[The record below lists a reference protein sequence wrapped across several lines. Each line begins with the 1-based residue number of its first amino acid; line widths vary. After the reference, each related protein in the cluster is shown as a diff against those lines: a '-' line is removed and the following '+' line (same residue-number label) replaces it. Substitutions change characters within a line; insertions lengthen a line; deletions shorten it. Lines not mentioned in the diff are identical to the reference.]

1 VQRESEKRSQKRPL
15 LENKSLAVDLEPELR
30 PLSSTSGHL
39 IWTALDLVV
48 SVNAVKLHLYDALA
62 SSEIQL
68 KEHGIARFA
77 LNDNTLRLKIL
88 SDGAS
93 EAQVVLRSFTMS
105 NTRPGQSKF
114 REIIPAAQHN
124 RNQFMLLYSMT
135 GGMQGSSLAVLT
147 VDSPQIIFAID
158 PVIYL
163 LEFFT
168 ASSSTETDTSSIE
181 SPSTPGNPPSPGQ
194 AQVDFRVDL
203 HDVSISV
210 LEDDADPDSQA
221 IRLYITQILLSKQVR
236 NCNIIQILPH
246 LRLIQGIVALTINRL
261 GMSLMNMGRTSES
274 VRFLDDVDL
283 TVSLDSRSLQQMTNI
298 EITAKSIIFRA
309 SYRDINLI
317 TSIVNKAIEV
327 YGTPHDPD
335 PHQIQPISSISRAT
349 QDPYLRT
356 TRKARVSMSNE
367 QVSHR
372 TLSCSESNRSHKLKG
387 SFDGFKLILIGDLHE
402 QPMLHLKV
410 KPFVVNARDWSGEVL
425 LLSFI

>member
-1 VQRESEKRSQKRPL
+1 VQRESETRSQTQPL
-15 LENKSLAVDLEPELR
+15 LENKNSAVDLEPELR

-135 GGMQGSSLAVLT
+135 GGMQGSSLAILT
-147 VDSPQIIFAID
+147 VDSPQVIFAIE

-181 SPSTPGNPPSPGQ
+181 SPSTPGDPPSPGQ

-221 IRLYITQILLSKQVR
+221 IRLYISQLLLSKQVQ
-236 NCNIIQILPH
+236 NYSIIQTLPH
-246 LRLIQGIVALTINRL
+246 L
-261 GMSLMNMGRTSES
+261 
-274 VRFLDDVDL
+274 
-283 TVSLDSRSLQQMTNI
+283 
-298 EITAKSIIFRA
+298 
-309 SYRDINLI
+309 
-317 TSIVNKAIEV
+317 
-327 YGTPHDPD
+327 H
-335 PHQIQPISSISRAT
+335 
-349 QDPYLRT
+349 
-356 TRKARVSMSNE
+356 
-367 QVSHR
+367 
-372 TLSCSESNRSHKLKG
+372 
-387 SFDGFKLILIGDLHE
+387 
-402 QPMLHLKV
+402 
-410 KPFVVNARDWSGEVL
+410 
-425 LLSFI
+425 FI